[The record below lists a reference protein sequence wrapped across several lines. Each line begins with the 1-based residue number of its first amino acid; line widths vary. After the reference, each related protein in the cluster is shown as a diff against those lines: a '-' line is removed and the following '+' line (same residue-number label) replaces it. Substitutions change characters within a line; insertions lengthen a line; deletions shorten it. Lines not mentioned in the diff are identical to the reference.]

1 MPRLFTLEI
10 PEDLR
15 EPSLVVALDGWVDA
29 GSAATSAA
37 GRLSDGGTVLA
48 EFDADVLF
56 DYRAR
61 RPALEIR
68 DGRPRTL
75 TWSELTITRSR
86 FGNRD
91 ILVLTGAEPDFRWRQ
106 LSAELVAMAQRLG
119 IVQWI
124 SLGAIPAAVPH
135 TRPVPILGTSSKPG
149 LLKGGVQ
156 PGPTG
161 ILRVPAACISVLD
174 VAVSKAGIPSVG
186 YFAQIPHYVNGPYAT
201 AALALLEAVNQHLE
215 IEVPPGPL
223 ANEAMLL
230 RQRLDT
236 AAANDEGTRQYVER
250 LEAMTDEARLPAGDD
265 LIADIERFLRE
276 RGSELGGGGRPN

>member
-1 MPRLFTLEI
+1 MALYQLHE
-10 PEDLR
+10 PEDLH
-15 EPSLVVALDGWVDA
+15 EPSMVVALDGWVDA
-29 GSAATSAA
+29 GSAATNAA
-37 GRLSDGGTVLA
+37 ERLAEGGSLVA
-48 EFDADVLF
+48 EFDGDVLF

-75 TWSELTITRSR
+75 TWSKLTITRSR
-86 FGNRD
+86 YGARD

-106 LSAELVAMAQRLG
+106 LSSELAALSAKLG
-119 IVQWI
+119 VVQWI

-135 TRPVPILGTSSKPG
+135 TRPVPILGTTSKPG
-149 LLKGGVQ
+149 LLKGGVR

-161 ILRVPAACISVLD
+161 LLRVPAACISVLD
-174 VAVSKAGIPSVG
+174 VAMAKAGIPTVG

-201 AALALLEAVNQHLE
+201 AALALLDTVNRHLE
-215 IEVPPGPL
+215 IEVAPGAL

-230 RQRLDT
+230 RQRLDAAT
-236 AAANDEGTRQYVER
+236 AADDSTRQYVER
-250 LEAMTDEARLPAGDD
+250 LESMSDEERLPEGDD

-276 RGSELGGGGRPN
+276 RGNELGGSGRPN